1 MPLFPFLFTERCL
14 AGCIT
19 FIAMKEETVIDLTI
33 MLIIDKHKLLQI
45 QIQNNA
51 LQHPQHIDFKKQYV
65 KDTIPIFYLF

>member
-1 MPLFPFLFTERCL
+1 MPLFPFLFIERCL
-14 AGCIT
+14 AGCIM

-33 MLIIDKHKLLQI
+33 MLIIDKRKLL

-65 KDTIPIFYLF
+65 KDTISIFNLF

>member
-1 MPLFPFLFTERCL
+1 M
-14 AGCIT
+14 

-33 MLIIDKHKLLQI
+33 MLIIDKRKLL

-65 KDTIPIFYLF
+65 KDTISIFNLF